1 MTRKISSQIQE
12 NANAIETFGSVIMSE
27 MNINAI
33 EQLADTSA
41 LESNFLTVNFKV
53 AGRVLKNRANEV
65 KAYLAEL
72 DADTQQVLSNAV
84 KAGENVK
91 LDALGLDVEPEVF
104 TLNSKPLD
112 NVAIYSN
119 NGEFVALDTTI
130 SDELARAGILRD
142 IVRQCQVFRK
152 EAGFDVSDKIFV
164 GFSTDS
170 ELINSIL
177 AEKEAQLTHDL
188 LATVEAPAEPEF
200 TGVIDLDGAK
210 ITVTLKRK

>member
-1 MTRKISSQIQE
+1 MPPERRRT
-12 NANAIETFGSVIMSE
+12 GV
-27 MNINAI
+27 
-33 EQLADTSA
+33 
-41 LESNFLTVNFKV
+41 KV

-72 DADTQQVLSNAV
+72 DAKTQQELANAV

-91 LDALGLDVEPEVF
+91 LDALGLEVEPDVF

-152 EAGFDVSDKIFV
+152 EAGFDVSDRLNVAFV
-164 GFSTDS
+164 TDS
-170 ELINSIL
+170 ELINSIID
-177 AEKEAQLTHDL
+177 EKRAQLEHDL
-188 LATVEAPAEPEF
+188 LASFETPEPADY
-200 TGVIDLDGAK
+200 TGEIELDGIIIK
-210 ITVTLKRK
+210 VLLQKK